1 MPGCP
6 RLRWWLERA
15 QHVVAALRRTLVDP
29 LPRTVEAH
37 VVDSVVLAHDSS
49 ITFRRRYPEDAGVT
63 AVLDLLLLDDANPRS
78 LAFQIERLRR
88 DLSGVPMR
96 SRPTDERDRLL
107 AQLGDLVVEL
117 DPAAASARDADGRRV
132 RLAETLDS
140 MHWRLLAV
148 ADEIEKVHFAR
159 PVTARALDD
168 PWDAGDEEV
177 AP

>member
-1 MPGCP
+1 MAGADTEGVCP
-6 RLRWWLERA
+6 RVRPPFMPAEPVL
-15 QHVVAALRRTLVDP
+15 HALRRGSCAL
-29 LPRTVEAH
+29 
-37 VVDSVVLAHDSS
+37 LAGLMSLAAPAS
-49 ITFRRRYPEDAGVT
+49 AQPAAG
-63 AVLDLLLLDDANPRS
+63 AEPLDLKFGSFFRQPVGPRG
-78 LAFQIERLRR
+78 LEFGEALR
-88 DLSGVPMR
+88 
-96 SRPTDERDRLL
+96 
-107 AQLGDLVVEL
+107 A
-117 DPAAASARDADGRRV
+117 ADGRRV